1 MKKLVSLFIAIVMMS
16 CVVLTVPVSAGY
28 IGNCPYP
35 SCQKPADLCVCEGCY
50 CRNPNNLASQ
60 KITNEQLAEMIA
72 DGAICIDNSD
82 VALYRYLSL
91 SDNLI
96 SYISPLAELTNLG
109 NLSLNKNQIADI
121 SPLASLT
128 GLEWLGLSDNVIT
141 DISSLAGLTN
151 LRGLWLSNNLI
162 DDISPL
168 NQLQKL
174 NSLNVQGN
182 PGITLKQVEELSE
195 SLPNCEIHSDF
206 GIYSK
211 IPEEKTTPVV
221 TTTPTITTTTPFEDI
236 TTIPTTTT
244 ATITT
249 TKPVTTI
256 TPAITI
262 PPLTDNTCKTCK
274 ICKSGKPPV
283 KGCIL
288 GESEPNIFD
297 FMEIL
302 KYIVEVD
309 NALDKCDNALN
320 AALMTDKSQETGTPT
335 IFDGI
340 EVLKIV
346 VGI

>member
-35 SCQKPADLCVCEGCY
+35 SCQKPADLCICVGCS
-50 CRNPNNLASQ
+50 CRSPNNLAERE
-60 KITNEQLAEMIA
+60 ITNEQLAEMIA
-72 DGAICIDNSD
+72 DGTIRIIYTSET

-96 SYISPLAELTNLG
+96 SDISPLAELTNLG

-128 GLEWLGLSDNVIT
+128 GLEWLGLSDNAIT

-151 LRGLWLSNNLI
+151 LRGLGLRNNLI

-174 NSLNVQGN
+174 ESLNVQGN
-182 PGITLKQVEELSE
+182 PNITLKQVEELSE

-206 GIYSK
+206 GIYSDFGTYPK
-211 IPEEKTTPVV
+211 IP
-221 TTTPTITTTTPFEDI
+221 
-236 TTIPTTTT
+236 
-244 ATITT
+244 
-249 TKPVTTI
+249 
-256 TPAITI
+256 
-262 PPLTDNTCKTCK
+262 DNTCTSCK

-283 KGCIL
+283 KGVFAATMNPTSLTLLRFCNTLSVWITR
-288 GESEPNIFD
+288 
-297 FMEIL
+297 L
-302 KYIVEVD
+302 K
-309 NALDKCDNALN
+309 NATTHFLRHC
-320 AALMTDKSQETGTPT
+320 S
-335 IFDGI
+335 
-340 EVLKIV
+340 LKNQKRPANRLYSMLLRY
-346 VGI
+346 